1 MKLRGSKVPKA
12 TSRPNNTILSK
23 QRKQYQGV
31 KAGTKSNEFLEP
43 KKASL
48 VEVACFRIDNAALS
62 LKTKHLE

>member
-1 MKLRGSKVPKA
+1 
-12 TSRPNNTILSK
+12 
-23 QRKQYQGV
+23 V

-62 LKTKHLE
+62 LKTKHLEQFPLNSNAWCVVNSA